1 MRQVNARQLLDGWE
15 AVRARPMPA
24 RGASLAAVLDDR
36 PVGEVMRW
44 SVARRD
50 RTLFELRAQVFGDA
64 LDAVT
69 SCPGCAERL
78 EMRLTL
84 SEIAPQGDADEQQPE
99 ALRIGGVRVSWR
111 APTSEDLMAIAAIG
125 DPDEARE
132 ALLTRC
138 IATDDPELRERAA
151 AALAEQPADVRLRLT
166 CPSCGHAW
174 SSPFD
179 IAAFLWGELDD
190 WARSTLREIHTIAGA
205 YGWSEEEILGLSAR
219 RRRTY
224 VEMIR

>member
-24 RGASLAAVLDDR
+24 RGASLAAALDDR

-44 SVARRD
+44 SVTRRD
-50 RTLFELRAQVFGDA
+50 RTLFELRAQLFGDA

-69 SCPGCAERL
+69 SCPACAQRL

-84 SEIAPQGDADEQQPE
+84 SEIAPPGDDVVQPE
-99 ALRIGGVRVSWR
+99 ALRVGDVGVSWR
-111 APTSEDLMAIAAIG
+111 APTSEDLLAIAAVA

-132 ALLTRC
+132 ALLARC

-166 CPSCGHAW
+166 CPSCGHVW

-179 IAAFLWGELDD
+179 IAAFLWSELDD
-190 WARSTLREIHTIAGA
+190 WARSTLREIHTIAYA
-205 YGWSEEEILGLSAR
+205 YGWTEDEILGLSAR